1 MNKRITD
8 LLAGTGICPKS
19 HPVLVSLL
27 LLAVQPAGIKSKGAG
42 AVHVKLHRD
51 WKRVCQ
57 AFQRAA
63 AAGITDAK
71 LRAAM
76 PFPGLLF
83 TDEGGWQITAAVPL
97 TYRQLVAEA
106 LDTVANATD
115 GALKARVIHDLTT
128 LRDAQRANRLPS
140 LEADLPAPGRLE
152 GRMLP
157 GRRVI
162 VSRELYGKR
171 VHSLLQADEFGRMT
185 ALTHERSTLLCRK
198 FHDSNPPAQ

>member
-1 MNKRITD
+1 MKKKLTD
-8 LLAGTGICPKS
+8 LLEGSAVTPKT

-27 LLAVQPAGIKSKGAG
+27 SLAVQSAGVKKAG
-42 AVHVKLHRD
+42 NGVTMRLHRD
-51 WKRVCQ
+51 WKRVCA
-57 AFQRAA
+57 AFQRAT

-83 TDEGGWQITAAVPL
+83 TDEEGWQITAAVPL

-106 LDTVANATD
+106 LDATANTSE
-115 GALKARVIHDLTT
+115 GALKVQDIHDVNS
-128 LRDAQRANRLPS
+128 LRDAQTRNRLPS
-140 LEADLPAPGRLE
+140 IEADLPAPGRLE

-157 GRRVI
+157 GRRII

-171 VHSLLQADEFGRMT
+171 VHSLLQADEFGRLS
-185 ALTHERSTLLCRK
+185 ALTHERSALLCRK
-198 FHDSNPPAQ
+198 FHDSNPLPQ